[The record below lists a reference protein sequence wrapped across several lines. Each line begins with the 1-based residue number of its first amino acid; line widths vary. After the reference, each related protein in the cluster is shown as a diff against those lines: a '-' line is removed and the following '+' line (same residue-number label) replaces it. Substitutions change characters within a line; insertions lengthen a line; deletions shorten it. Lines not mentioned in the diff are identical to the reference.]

1 MKAGEPTY
9 SVAQT
14 NPRAH
19 AQVPIR
25 SLLDRERHST
35 GAMSIA
41 RSLTASLALAGTA
54 TALQYLAP
62 VQDINLPSSE
72 SAKEPL
78 QWLGANGPYHAGRQR
93 LPSVRLCR

>member
-1 MKAGEPTY
+1 
-9 SVAQT
+9 
-14 NPRAH
+14 
-19 AQVPIR
+19 
-25 SLLDRERHST
+25 
-35 GAMSIA
+35 MSIA

-78 QWLGANGPYHAGRQR
+78 QWLGANGPYHAGRQSPPFCPIAPLTLLTLEKSR
-93 LPSVRLCR
+93 PERPRDLRRRA